1 MRLQKPYAQAA
12 DEVKAMLTEYC
23 IKLKNTARFA
33 KDAEGN
39 MKTIYQSWQKTSA
52 TRKVNSLY
60 KKSVDCEK
68 CGNTGYRGRVG
79 LHELLESTYSVRRN
93 IQEHARVEEI
103 FATGLEEGMRTLKQ
117 NGIEKVLQGIT
128 DMKQV
133 SAVCIK

>member
-52 TRKVNSLY
+52 THKLNSLY
-60 KKSVDCEK
+60 ENPKIMKKAA
-68 CGNTGYRGRVG
+68 
-79 LHELLESTYSVRRN
+79 
-93 IQEHARVEEI
+93 IQFKNA
-103 FATGLEEGMRTLKQ
+103 L
-117 NGIEKVLQGIT
+117 
-128 DMKQV
+128 
-133 SAVCIK
+133 